1 MPICMYMLF
10 AYAYGNMWNH
20 FFQCRQGHRA
30 MLRKD
35 TLSARTATAKDIYC
49 ILSAADRRVLRRWWI
64 CCRRWLRPPVSC
76 PPAHSLPLLV
86 LARPKKMMRIVG
98 GTKWKTR
105 LAASGAA
112 EMTTDSLRDRRASDE
127 KNANKMPAYW
137 VSGAG
142 GGAEK
147 GASPWRTRHFLVDWK
162 RWCQGFSF
170 SNFLLCWPFS
180 VKYDRSFS
188 RWWENGAGLLGIKL
202 KTALREKWL
211 VIQKNNL
218 FKICTSDDD
227 TGLKL

>member
-1 MPICMYMLF
+1 MMNLLPPMAPASRLLSSCSF
-10 AYAYGNMWNH
+10 AA
-20 FFQCRQGHRA
+20 
-30 MLRKD
+30 
-35 TLSARTATAKDIYC
+35 I
-49 ILSAADRRVLRRWWI
+49 
-64 CCRRWLRPPVSC
+64 
-76 PPAHSLPLLV
+76 PAPCSP
-86 LARPKKMMRIVG
+86 PKKWCESLGAQSEKLGWQPAERQKWRQTAL
-98 GTKWKTR
+98 GT
-105 LAASGAA
+105 
-112 EMTTDSLRDRRASDE
+112 DE
-127 KNANKMPAYW
+127 QVTKKNANKMPAYW

-147 GASPWRTRHFLVDWK
+147 GESPWRTRHFLVDWK

-170 SNFLLCWPFS
+170 SYFILCWPFS